1 MPAGRI
7 NARCLHVRERIE
19 QDGGFFYVYLHK
31 TVLELSDSCLYV
43 QSEEFVQAEKEEVGC
58 RTRDMSGRYWDISV
72 TSTAFFP
79 PAAVLYDLEGN
90 YIIWRHCWKW
100 KWNCWISSCAYIYLT
115 DVLVNICDE
124 IFYRTMLSFNLIY
137 CLVLFWEKKREIFTA
152 WAYIT
157 SSHLPMVSI

>member
-7 NARCLHVRERIE
+7 NARCLHAPERIE

-58 RTRDMSGRYWDISV
+58 RTRDMSGRYLDISV

-90 YIIWRHCWKW
+90 YIIWGHC
-100 KWNCWISSCAYIYLT
+100 
-115 DVLVNICDE
+115 
-124 IFYRTMLSFNLIY
+124 
-137 CLVLFWEKKREIFTA
+137 
-152 WAYIT
+152 
-157 SSHLPMVSI
+157 